1 MTRPRSPTTP
11 CSSSACSASE
21 PRDAASAHPVGS
33 ACRARPGARSEEV
46 SLRPG
51 PTARAALVLASFLVL
66 FVLVDRLSGPGR
78 ADRGKASATTRPLA
92 TGVPTTTTPPS
103 GSTLRPTR
111 GVTVQ
116 ILNGVFVSGLANRVA
131 TRVRAAGYEVVAAN
145 TALGS
150 YRVSRIYYTTGH
162 RADAEAFRERFPAFE
177 VVAPAPS
184 NLSRQVDLHAVIG
197 QNYPGV

>member
-1 MTRPRSPTTP
+1 
-11 CSSSACSASE
+11 
-21 PRDAASAHPVGS
+21 
-33 ACRARPGARSEEV
+33 
-46 SLRPG
+46 LRPG

-78 ADRGKASATTRPLA
+78 ADHGTASGTTESRTTTASTRAPTSATGTSATTRPPA

-103 GSTLRPTR
+103 GSTLRPTK

-116 ILNGVFVSGLANRVA
+116 VLNGAYVAGLANRVA
-131 TRVRAAGYEVVAAN
+131 TRVRAAGYQVVAAN
-145 TALGS
+145 TAF
-150 YRVSRIYYTTGH
+150 RTPVSRVYYTSGH
-162 RADAEAFRERFPAFE
+162 RADAEAFRERFPAFQ

>member
-1 MTRPRSPTTP
+1 
-11 CSSSACSASE
+11 
-21 PRDAASAHPVGS
+21 
-33 ACRARPGARSEEV
+33 
-46 SLRPG
+46 LRPG

-78 ADRGKASATTRPLA
+78 ADRGTASGTTESRTTTASTRAPTGATGTSATTRPPA
-92 TGVPTTTTPPS
+92 TGVPTTTIPPS
-103 GSTLRPTR
+103 GSTLRPTK

-116 ILNGVFVSGLANRVA
+116 VLNGVFVAGLANRVA
-131 TRVRAAGYEVVAAN
+131 TQVRAEGYQVVAAN
-145 TALGS
+145 TALGN
-150 YRVSRIYYTTGH
+150 YPVSRVYYTSGH
-162 RADAEAFRERFPAFE
+162 RADAEAFRERFPAFQ